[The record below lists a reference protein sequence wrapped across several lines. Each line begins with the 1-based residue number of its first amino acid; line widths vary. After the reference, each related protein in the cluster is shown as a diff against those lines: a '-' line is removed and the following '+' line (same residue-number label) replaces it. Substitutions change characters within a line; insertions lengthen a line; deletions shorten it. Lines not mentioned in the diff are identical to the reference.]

1 MAGINGHKTENFSKI
16 AKRLVGLTVALLLFF
31 STTSTALAYDSRYL
45 ESAYWQEQNAVTV
58 PVDISGAQGDLTG
71 SIKYF
76 TRDESAYF
84 LFDLSE
90 SPNNG
95 SSFFFEFSSKEF
107 SSEEFSSKKY
117 NFSVNENGIFN
128 MADSEVEGKYFNI
141 GVNFSTDSTGHGIC
155 IIAMDIND
163 GFYTHYFDIIANV
176 NGYRY
181 KIAEELEIITY
192 PPPQTT
198 KPEKTTVPKQTTT
211 KAQKETTT
219 KSTTEKTTKFK
230 YVPEAVETRPTTLPT
245 TESVSYEYY
254 DASGKQNT
262 RTLSKRQIIM
272 YAIAAVL
279 ACLGMLI
286 LGLSLARPK
295 HKKKNSTKSENDSED
310 DQDSKN
316 DKPVDDDDYDF

>member
-1 MAGINGHKTENFSKI
+1 MTGFNGHKTENFSKI

-31 STTSTALAYDSRYL
+31 STSVTALAYDSRYL
-45 ESAYWQEQNAVTV
+45 ESTYWQEQNAVTV
-58 PVDISGAQGDLTG
+58 PVDTGGAQGYLTG

-95 SSFFFEFSSKEF
+95 SNFFFEF
-107 SSEEFSSKKY
+107 SSEEFSSEKY

-128 MADSEVEGKYFNI
+128 MADSEVVEKYFNI
-141 GVNFSTDSTGHGIC
+141 GVNFYTDNTGHGIC
-155 IIAMDIND
+155 IIVMDIND
-163 GFYTHYFDIIANV
+163 RIYTHYFNIHANV

-230 YVPEAVETRPTTLPT
+230 YVPEAAETRPTTLPT

-262 RTLSKRQIIM
+262 KTLSKRQIIM

-295 HKKKNSTKSENDSED
+295 HKKKNSPKSENDSED
-310 DQDSKN
+310 DEIDKN
-316 DKPVDDDDYDF
+316 DKPTDDDDYDF